1 VSGPRRV
8 DETAPAGSEDSVV
21 SAVNDGHLDEVQ
33 VLLDL
38 AGADDLYAYL
48 GAARDASSEQLD
60 QALRQRREWAQSNQ
74 ASTTRA
80 DEARALIRLTPLL
93 RRLLVDEPEG
103 YRSLVEQQQIDE
115 GLDKVETM
123 LRGALVSGNL
133 SHRAEATVR
142 RLATQLGLPADEVDF
157 AIDRA
162 RFEASIGSDLDVSHP
177 KAEMSRRRPVPRMPE
192 ARPRGGWVEAVKNQP
207 AGDGGPPAFLRPD
220 VASDAVAV
228 ETYPTHASDVPTLP
242 RATPLPT
249 FSPPSTPRSAP
260 VPQSGPPPL
269 LSPRAGVQAAGG
281 PPAPLLT
288 PLAGELPAGD
298 PSKPA
303 APVAAPRPKPT
314 ADSAAASQL
323 EGVARRGHTPVSMGP
338 RRSTAASARA
348 SATVPPIRSV
358 SHALSGDSRDLIET
372 PALELEDTDPGA
384 TPRVASDRPYE
395 IPPIDG
401 GSGSPF
407 EQMVRHVWQTLLV
420 CPPDVAVIRTLIS
433 SWTER
438 GVPEDA
444 ARMVIADVMD
454 QIDRSQAKRKR

>member
-1 VSGPRRV
+1 MSGPRHV
-8 DETAPAGSEDSVV
+8 DETDAAGPEDSVV
-21 SAVNDGHLDEVQ
+21 LAVDGGQLEDVQ

-48 GAARDASSEQLD
+48 GAARDASPDELD

-123 LRGALVSGNL
+123 LQGALVSGNL

-142 RLATQLGLPADEVDF
+142 RLADQLGLPADEVDF
-157 AIDRA
+157 VIDRA
-162 RFEASIGSDLDVSHP
+162 RFEASIGSDVDRSRSGF
-177 KAEMSRRRPVPRMPE
+177 ADGRRRPVPRMPA
-192 ARPRGGWVEAVKNQP
+192 ARPRGGWVEAVKNH
-207 AGDGGPPAFLRPD
+207 ASGDGGPPAFLRPD
-220 VASDAVAV
+220 VAQAATSV
-228 ETYPTHASDVPTLP
+228 ETYPPAAPVARAAPPASTAPASAIAPP
-242 RATPLPT
+242 RAP
-249 FSPPSTPRSAP
+249 
-260 VPQSGPPPL
+260 
-269 LSPRAGVQAAGG
+269 AAA
-281 PPAPLLT
+281 PPAQPVAA
-288 PLAGELPAGD
+288 PKAMAAP
-298 PSKPA
+298 P
-303 APVAAPRPKPT
+303 APVAAPRQPTPAAAKPT
-314 ADSAAASQL
+314 FQS
-323 EGVARRGHTPVSMGP
+323 EGVARRGPTPSPNATRGP
-338 RRSTAASARA
+338 SAVSARA
-348 SATVPPIRSV
+348 AVTVPPIRSI
-358 SHALSGDSRDLIET
+358 SHALSGESRDLNET

-384 TPRVASDRPYE
+384 APRVASNQPYE

-401 GSGSPF
+401 GAGSPF

-420 CPPDVAVIRTLIS
+420 CPPDVAVMRALIS
-433 SWTER
+433 SWTKR

-454 QIDRSQAKRKR
+454 QIDRSQVKRRR